1 MGNRDFI
8 VCRTSHVRGFVARF
22 QDRVAALP
30 SDLKSAIKIVL
41 KRKGLSGLLRTV
53 FVNGGPVLDE
63 LAERNLKRRQ
73 IRFRAVFSNPVVAWI
88 YRKGTRVQCRL
99 IAAAF
104 EARLAEN
111 PQASVV
117 VFNGYLMPDSIL
129 AAVATRSK
137 SNMVFLEKGFFPAT
151 LQCDPH
157 GINHQSS
164 LPRDPDFYRAFDPA
178 ELGDKPTALV
188 KRASKLKDDGPA
200 ALPGHYVFVPFQV
213 PSDMQILAL
222 SPSIRDMRHLYDE
235 IFRLAEAEGQSHFVI
250 KEHPSFP
257 LSIRAEVTPHPRIH
271 FANHHDTQALIEGA
285 DAVITVNST
294 VGLESVLLEKKV
306 ITLGL
311 APYDIEGLVLKAGN
325 AAELLAA
332 FRSLDT
338 WSPDADLRERVIRYI
353 QNVFLLQGELK
364 NPDPRLPDMIAARL
378 AGTDRHGQAVAAFAA
393 AKRGS

>member
-1 MGNRDFI
+1 MGNKDFI
-8 VCRTSHVRGFVARF
+8 VCRTSHLRGFVGRF
-22 QDRVAALP
+22 KDRVLALP
-30 SDLKSAIKIVL
+30 SDLKSAAKIVL
-41 KRKGLSGLLRTV
+41 ARKGLPGLLRTI

-73 IRFRAVFSNPVVAWI
+73 IRFRVVFSNPLIAWI

-104 EARLAEN
+104 EARMEEE

-129 AAVATRSK
+129 SAVARRLK
-137 SNMVFLEKGFFPAT
+137 RNMVFLEKGFFPAT

-178 ELGDKPTALV
+178 ALGEKPTALV
-188 KRASKLKDDGPA
+188 KRQSKLKDDGPA
-200 ALPGHYVFVPFQV
+200 ALPERYVFVPFQV

-222 SPSIRDMRHLYDE
+222 SPWVRDMRHLYDE
-235 IFRLAEAEGQSHFVI
+235 IYRLAEAEGKSHFVI

-257 LSIRAEVTPHPRIH
+257 LSIRAEVKAHPRIH
-271 FANHHDTQALIEGA
+271 FANHHDTQSLIEGA

-325 AAELLAA
+325 AAELLTA
-332 FRSLDT
+332 FRSLDS

>member
-30 SDLKSAIKIVL
+30 SDLKSAVKIVL
-41 KRKGLSGLLRTV
+41 KHKGLSGLLRTV

-73 IRFRAVFSNPVVAWI
+73 IRFRAVFSNPLVAWI
-88 YRKGTRVQCRL
+88 YRKGTRIQCRL

-104 EARLAEN
+104 EARLEED

-129 AAVATRSK
+129 AAVATREK
-137 SNMVFLEKGFFPAT
+137 RRMVFLEKGFFPAT

-188 KRASKLKDDGPA
+188 KRQSKLKDDGPA
-200 ALPGHYVFVPFQV
+200 ALPGRYVFVPFQV

-222 SPSIRDMRHLYDE
+222 SPWIRDMRHLYDE
-235 IFRLAEAEGQSHFVI
+235 IYRLSEAEGQSHFVI

-311 APYDIEGLVLKAGN
+311 APYDIEGLVLKAANG
-325 AAELLAA
+325 AELLTA
-332 FRSLDT
+332 FRSLDS
-338 WSPDADLRERVIRYI
+338 WSPDADLRERVIRYV

-364 NPDPRLPDMIAARL
+364 NPDPHLPDMIAARL

>member
-30 SDLKSAIKIVL
+30 SDLKSAVKTVL

-73 IRFRAVFSNPVVAWI
+73 IRFRAVFSNPLVAWI
-88 YRKGTRVQCRL
+88 YRKGTRIQCRL
-99 IAAAF
+99 IAAVF
-104 EARLAEN
+104 EARLEED

-129 AAVATRSK
+129 AAVATREK
-137 SNMVFLEKGFFPAT
+137 RRVVFLEKGFFPGT

-164 LPRDPDFYRAFDPA
+164 LPRDPDFYLAFDPA
-178 ELGDKPTALV
+178 ELGEKPTALV

-200 ALPGHYVFVPFQV
+200 ALPDRYVFVPFQV

-222 SPSIRDMRHLYDE
+222 SPWIRDMRHLYDE
-235 IFRLAEAEGQSHFVI
+235 IYRLSEAEGQSHFVI

-311 APYDIEGLVLKAGN
+311 APYDIEGLVLKAANG
-325 AAELLAA
+325 AELLTA
-332 FRSLDT
+332 FRSLDS

-364 NPDPRLPDMIAARL
+364 NPDPHLPDMIAARL

>member
-1 MGNRDFI
+1 MGERDFI
-8 VCRTSHVRGFVARF
+8 VCRTSHVRGFVSSF
-22 QDRVAALP
+22 QGRVAALP
-30 SDLKSAIKIVL
+30 SDLRSAAKAVL
-41 KRKGLSGLLRTV
+41 RRDGVAGLLRTV
-53 FVNGGPVLDE
+53 SGDGDPVIAE

-73 IRFRAVFSNPVVAWI
+73 IRFRAVFSNPLVAFF
-88 YRKGTRVQCRL
+88 YRRATRIQCRL
-99 IAAAF
+99 IAAAV
-104 EARLAEN
+104 AGWLDEN
-111 PQASVV
+111 PKALIV

-129 AAVATRSK
+129 AAVATRRK
-137 SNMVFLEKGFFPAT
+137 RKMVFLEKGFFPAT

-157 GINHQSS
+157 GINHQST
-164 LPRDPDFYRAFDPA
+164 LPRDADFYRAFDPA
-178 ELGDKPTALV
+178 ELGEKPAALV
-188 KRASKLKDDGPA
+188 KRQSKLRDDGPTT
-200 ALPGHYVFVPFQV
+200 LPDRYVFVPFQV

-222 SPSIRDMRHLYDE
+222 SPWIRDMRHLYDE

-257 LSIRAEVTPHPRIH
+257 LSIRAEVKPHPRIH

-311 APYDIEGLVLKAGN
+311 APYDIEGLVLEAGN
-325 AAELLAA
+325 AAELSAA
-332 FRSLDT
+332 FRALDT
-338 WSPDADLRERVIRYI
+338 WSPDAALRERVIRYI

-378 AGTDRHGQAVAAFAA
+378 AGTDRHGQAVAAFAE

>member
-1 MGNRDFI
+1 MGNKDLI

-30 SDLKSAIKIVL
+30 SDLKSAVKTVL
-41 KRKGLSGLLRTV
+41 KRKGFSGLLRTV

-73 IRFRAVFSNPVVAWI
+73 IRFRTVFSNPLVAWI
-88 YRKGTRVQCRL
+88 YRRGTRVQCRL

-104 EARLAEN
+104 EAQIEED

-137 SNMVFLEKGFFPAT
+137 RNMVFLEKGFFPAT
-151 LQCDPH
+151 LQCDPL

-164 LPRDPDFYRAFDPA
+164 LPRDPDFYRTFDPA

-188 KRASKLKDDGPA
+188 KRQSKLKDDGPA
-200 ALPGHYVFVPFQV
+200 ALPDRYVFVPFQV

-222 SPSIRDMRHLYDE
+222 SPWIRDMRHLYDE
-235 IFRLAEAEGQSHFVI
+235 IFRLAEAEGRSHFVV

-257 LSIRAEVTPHPRIH
+257 LSIRAEATPHPRIH

-306 ITLGL
+306 VTLGL

-338 WSPDADLRERVIRYI
+338 WSPDVDLRERVIRYI

-364 NPDPRLPDMIAARL
+364 NPEPRLPDMIAARL

>member
-30 SDLKSAIKIVL
+30 SDLKSAVKTVL

-53 FVNGGPVLDE
+53 FVNGGPALDE

-73 IRFRAVFSNPVVAWI
+73 IRFRAVFSNPLVAWI
-88 YRKGTRVQCRL
+88 YRKGARVQCRL

-104 EARLAEN
+104 EALLKEN

-129 AAVATRSK
+129 AAMATRSK
-137 SNMVFLEKGFFPAT
+137 RNMVFLEKGFFPAT

-164 LPRDPDFYRAFDPA
+164 LPRDPDFYRVFDPA
-178 ELGDKPTALV
+178 ALGDKPTALV

-200 ALPGHYVFVPFQV
+200 ALPGRYVFVPFQV

-222 SPSIRDMRHLYDE
+222 SPWIRDMRHLYDE
-235 IFRLAEAEGQSHFVI
+235 IYRLAEAEGKSHFVI

-306 ITLGL
+306 VTLGL
-311 APYDIEGLVLKAGN
+311 APYDIDGLVLKAGN
-325 AAELLAA
+325 AAELLTALH
-332 FRSLDT
+332 SLDS

>member
-164 LPRDPDFYRAFDPA
+164 LPRDPDFYRAFSPA
-178 ELGDKPTALV
+178 ELGEKPTALV

-200 ALPGHYVFVPFQV
+200 ALPGRYVFVPFQV

-222 SPSIRDMRHLYDE
+222 SPWIRDMRHLYDE

-271 FANHHDTQALIEGA
+271 FANHHDTQGLIEGA

-325 AAELLAA
+325 PAELLAA

-364 NPDPRLPDMIAARL
+364 NPDPRLPGMIAARL

>member
-8 VCRTSHVRGFVARF
+8 VCRTSHVRGFAARF

-41 KRKGLSGLLRTV
+41 KRKGLSGLLCTV

-73 IRFRAVFSNPVVAWI
+73 IRFRALFSNPLVAWI
-88 YRKGTRVQCRL
+88 YRKGTRIQCRL

-104 EARLAEN
+104 EARLDEN

-129 AAVATRSK
+129 AAVATRRK
-137 SNMVFLEKGFFPAT
+137 RNMVFLEKGFFPAT

-164 LPRDPDFYRAFDPA
+164 LPRDPDFYGAFSPS

-188 KRASKLKDDGPA
+188 KRQSKLKDDGPT
-200 ALPGHYVFVPFQV
+200 ALPDRYVFVPFQV

-222 SPSIRDMRHLYDE
+222 SPWIHDMRHLYDE
-235 IFRLAEAEGQSHFVI
+235 IYRLAEAEGKSHFVI

-325 AAELLAA
+325 AGELLAA
-332 FRSLDT
+332 FHSLDT

-353 QNVFLLQGELK
+353 HNVFLLQGELK
-364 NPDPRLPDMIAARL
+364 SPDPQLPEMIAARL
-378 AGTDRHGQAVAAFAA
+378 AGTDRHGQAVAAYAA